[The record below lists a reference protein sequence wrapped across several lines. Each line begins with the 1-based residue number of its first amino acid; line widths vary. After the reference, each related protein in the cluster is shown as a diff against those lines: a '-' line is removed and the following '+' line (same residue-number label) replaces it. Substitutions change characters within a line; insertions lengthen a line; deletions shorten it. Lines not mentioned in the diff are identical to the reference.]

1 MTAEAAETWA
11 ELEAPYRVALDL
23 AWQSARAGSLG
34 IGAVITDADGTV
46 VATGRNRLME
56 HEPGEDLLAGTS
68 LAHAEMN
75 ALGKLRWRGHEGAR
89 LTIWS
94 TLEPCLMCAGSIRL
108 APIAEV
114 RYLAPDP
121 LFAGVQE
128 ARHLNDFI
136 ASRWP
141 EVQGPRTDELAVF
154 GLLLP
159 AHVGA
164 FWGALQAGW
173 TEALPAISA
182 LAADLARSEEL
193 IMASHDG
200 VRVDEL
206 VAHLWD
212 RLGEATEDL
221 VKHASVR

>member
-11 ELEAPYRVALDL
+11 ELEPPNRVALDL

-75 ALGKLRWRGHEGAR
+75 ALGKLRWRGHDGAR

-128 ARHLNDFI
+128 ARHLNEFI

-164 FWGALQAGW
+164 FWGAAPG
-173 TEALPAISA
+173 
-182 LAADLARSEEL
+182 
-193 IMASHDG
+193 
-200 VRVDEL
+200 RVDRG
-206 VAHLWD
+206 AARHLGP
-212 RLGEATEDL
+212 RRRPGRTRGTHRGEPRR
-221 VKHASVR
+221 HAGR